1 MKNKNELLK
10 SMSVLR
16 KDLYNFITELENF
29 EHNNNIDI
37 NDLIIEKYPFDKDLY
52 ELYDFSQYSSFKE
65 SVSHGEMISYKKMAF
80 YGMNESFSL

>member
-37 NDLIIEKYPFDKDLY
+37 NDLIVEKYPFDKDLY
-52 ELYDFSQYSSFKE
+52 EKQLEIMDWLYNTAGKIEDLK
-65 SVSHGEMISYKKMAF
+65 
-80 YGMNESFSL
+80 

>member
-10 SMSVLR
+10 SMSILR

-52 ELYDFSQYSSFKE
+52 EKQLEIMDWLYNIAGKIEDLK
-65 SVSHGEMISYKKMAF
+65 
-80 YGMNESFSL
+80 

>member
-52 ELYDFSQYSSFKE
+52 EKQLEIMDWLYNIAGKIEDLK
-65 SVSHGEMISYKKMAF
+65 
-80 YGMNESFSL
+80 

>member
-52 ELYDFSQYSSFKE
+52 EKQLEIMDWLYNIAGKIED
-65 SVSHGEMISYKKMAF
+65 
-80 YGMNESFSL
+80 

>member
-52 ELYDFSQYSSFKE
+52 ETHMDILDWLNSINDKLKE
-65 SVSHGEMISYKKMAF
+65 E
-80 YGMNESFSL
+80 

>member
-37 NDLIIEKYPFDKDLY
+37 NDLIVEKYPFDKDLY
-52 ELYDFSQYSSFKE
+52 EKQLEIMDWLYNIGGKIEDLK
-65 SVSHGEMISYKKMAF
+65 
-80 YGMNESFSL
+80 

>member
-1 MKNKNELLK
+1 MNNKNELLK

-37 NDLIIEKYPFDKDLY
+37 NDLIVEKYPFDKDLY
-52 ELYDFSQYSSFKE
+52 EKQLEIMDWLYNIAGKIEDLK
-65 SVSHGEMISYKKMAF
+65 
-80 YGMNESFSL
+80 

>member
-37 NDLIIEKYPFDKDLY
+37 NDLIVEKYPFDKDLY
-52 ELYDFSQYSSFKE
+52 EKQLEIMDWLYNIVGKIEDLK
-65 SVSHGEMISYKKMAF
+65 
-80 YGMNESFSL
+80 

>member
-10 SMSVLR
+10 SMSILR

-37 NDLIIEKYPFDKDLY
+37 NDLIVEKYPFDKDLY
-52 ELYDFSQYSSFKE
+52 EKQLEIMDWLYNIAGKIEDLK
-65 SVSHGEMISYKKMAF
+65 
-80 YGMNESFSL
+80 

>member
-29 EHNNNIDI
+29 EHDNNIDI
-37 NDLIIEKYPFDKDLY
+37 NDLIVEKYPFDKDLY
-52 ELYDFSQYSSFKE
+52 EKQLEIMDWLYNIGGKIEDLK
-65 SVSHGEMISYKKMAF
+65 
-80 YGMNESFSL
+80 

>member
-37 NDLIIEKYPFDKDLY
+37 NDLMIEKYPFDKDLY
-52 ELYDFSQYSSFKE
+52 EKQLEIMDWLYNIAGKIEDLK
-65 SVSHGEMISYKKMAF
+65 
-80 YGMNESFSL
+80 

>member
-52 ELYDFSQYSSFKE
+52 EKQLEIMDWLYNIAGKIEYLK
-65 SVSHGEMISYKKMAF
+65 
-80 YGMNESFSL
+80 

>member
-1 MKNKNELLK
+1 MKNKKELLK

-37 NDLIIEKYPFDKDLY
+37 NDLIVEKYPFDKDLY
-52 ELYDFSQYSSFKE
+52 EKQLEIMDWLYNIAGKIEDLK
-65 SVSHGEMISYKKMAF
+65 
-80 YGMNESFSL
+80 

>member
-37 NDLIIEKYPFDKDLY
+37 KIRRKVKWKINY
-52 ELYDFSQYSSFKE
+52 
-65 SVSHGEMISYKKMAF
+65 
-80 YGMNESFSL
+80 

>member
-37 NDLIIEKYPFDKDLY
+37 NDLIVEKYPFDKDLY
-52 ELYDFSQYSSFKE
+52 EKQLEIMDWLYNIAGKIEDLK
-65 SVSHGEMISYKKMAF
+65 
-80 YGMNESFSL
+80 

>member
-37 NDLIIEKYPFDKDLY
+37 KI
-52 ELYDFSQYSSFKE
+52 KE
-65 SVSHGEMISYKKMAF
+65 EIKWINY
-80 YGMNESFSL
+80 

>member
-10 SMSVLR
+10 SMAVLR

-37 NDLIIEKYPFDKDLY
+37 NDLIVEKYPFDKDLY
-52 ELYDFSQYSSFKE
+52 EKQLEIMDWLYNIAGKIEDLK
-65 SVSHGEMISYKKMAF
+65 
-80 YGMNESFSL
+80 

>member
-10 SMSVLR
+10 NMSVLR

-52 ELYDFSQYSSFKE
+52 EKQLEIMDWLYNIAGKIEDLK
-65 SVSHGEMISYKKMAF
+65 
-80 YGMNESFSL
+80 